1 MNNAIQ
7 NAFVNAAARGRSAFI
22 PYITGGFPD
31 MAECADVLAMLA
43 DGIADIIE
51 IGLPFSDPLAD
62 GPTIQ
67 QASTEALRQGTTPDD
82 VFDVAER
89 TRVRSATP
97 LVIMTYVNPVL
108 AFGYETFARR
118 AAEVG
123 VSGVIIPDLPPEE
136 ADEWIEAAR
145 RRNLDT
151 IFLVSPNTPMERVRQ
166 AAELSTGFLYYVS
179 VTGVTGAA
187 LKPSG
192 DLGRRIAQT
201 RALSSVP
208 TAVGFGIGTPEQAR
222 ELAPFADGV
231 IVGSALIRVL
241 QTETDSA
248 MRLESATT
256 FCRSIRDALFTF
268 FKDPGPAVDRIVEIS
283 SNSETGASGHDT
295 AAR

>member
-7 NAFVNAAARGRSAFI
+7 DAFLNAAARGRSAFI
-22 PYITGGFPD
+22 PYITGGFPNT
-31 MAECADVLAMLA
+31 AACADVLAMLA

-67 QASTEALRQGTTPDD
+67 QASTEALRQGTTPDG
-82 VFDVAER
+82 VFDLVER
-89 TRVRSATP
+89 TRVRSPTP
-97 LVIMTYVNPVL
+97 IVIMTYVNPVL
-108 AFGYETFARR
+108 ALGYETFARR

-151 IFLVSPNTPMERVRQ
+151 IFLVSPNTPMERVRR
-166 AAELSTGFLYYVS
+166 AAEMSTGFLYYVS
-179 VTGVTGAA
+179 VTGVTGSD

-201 RALSSVP
+201 RTLSSVP
-208 TAVGFGIGTPEQAR
+208 TAVGFGISTPEQAR

-241 QTETDSA
+241 QNETDPDA
-248 MRLESATT
+248 RLESATT
-256 FCRSIRDALFTF
+256 FCRSIRDALFAF
-268 FKDPGPAVDRIVEIS
+268 FKESTAAVDRIVEIS
-283 SNSETGASGHDT
+283 SNHETGASGHDT